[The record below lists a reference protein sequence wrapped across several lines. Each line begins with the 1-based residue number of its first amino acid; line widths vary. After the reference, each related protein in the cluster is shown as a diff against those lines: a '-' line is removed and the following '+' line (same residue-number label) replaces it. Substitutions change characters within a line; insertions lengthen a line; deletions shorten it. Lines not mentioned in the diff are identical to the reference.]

1 MIYISKLE
9 LVNFQSHKNT
19 VMEFDKG
26 LNVIIGNSDSGKTS
40 IIRAVKWALFN
51 EPQGDAF
58 IRQDETKCWVT
69 VHFNTGAIVRRLR
82 TASKN
87 SYYLKKSNGEE
98 YNFEA
103 FGRNVPKEIIDEINM
118 FKIEFDE
125 NNNYILNIAE
135 QLEGPFLINE
145 KPSLRASAIGRI
157 VKVNLVDNAM
167 RDTIRDRKNTQYQAK
182 LLQNQI
188 DDYKE
193 QIKKYDYLEEKIRL
207 SNKLKAIRDKIKNLE
222 KVHKQYKNYKIALD
236 KLNIEIK
243 ESEEILDK
251 YKNLDKLIN
260 IAKTCENTTKTYYS
274 LSRLRDNYT
283 KNKIEIKDNLSK
295 IKSLKNIEDIDK
307 IYQDIY
313 HSYFSKY
320 KVLNDYNINY
330 KKILNNIEENKSL
343 YEKYKNTDN
352 LVKLCQEIDN
362 NLFKFNSFINLNTSY
377 KDLNSRIK
385 KGKSF
390 LESYKN
396 LEQVD
401 KNYDELKDKIKSYLK
416 YDKLIS
422 DLNIINQNSKVLLED
437 INKDNKKIDLL
448 SKAYINTLLE
458 LGHCPYCMS
467 EIDDNAISH
476 LKHEL

>member
-19 VMEFDKG
+19 IMEFDKG
-26 LNVIIGNSDSGKTS
+26 LNVIVGNSDSGKTS
-40 IIRAVKWALFN
+40 IIRAIKWALFN

-69 VHFNTGAIVRRLR
+69 VYFNTGAIVRRLR

-103 FGRNVPKEIIDEINM
+103 FGRNVPTEIIDEINM

-125 NNNYILNIAE
+125 ANNYILNIAE
-135 QLEGPFLINE
+135 QLEGPFLLNE

-188 DDYKE
+188 DNYKE
-193 QIKKYDYLEEKIRL
+193 QIKEYDYLEEKIKL
-207 SNKLKAIRDKIKNLE
+207 SNKLKDIRDKIENLE
-222 KVHKQYKNYKIALD
+222 EIYKKYQNYNISLD
-236 KLNIEIK
+236 KLNVEIK

-251 YKNLDKLIN
+251 YKNLDKLID
-260 IAKTCENTTKTYYS
+260 ISKTCENTTNTYYF
-274 LSRLRDNYT
+274 LSKLNNNYT
-283 KNKIEIKDNLSK
+283 KNKFEIKDNLNK
-295 IKSLKNIEDIDK
+295 IKLLKNIEDIDK
-307 IYQDIY
+307 IYQNIY

-320 KVLNDYNINY
+320 KVLNNYNINY
-330 KKILNNIEENKSL
+330 KKILNSIEDNKSL
-343 YEKYKNTDN
+343 YKKYKNTDN
-352 LVKLCQEIDN
+352 LVNLCQEIDD
-362 NLFKFNSFINLNTSY
+362 NLFKFNSFINFNTNY
-377 KDLNSRIK
+377 KDLNSRIS

-396 LEQVD
+396 LDQVE
-401 KNYDELKDKIKSYLK
+401 KNYEDLKNKIKSYIK

-422 DLNIINQNSKVLLED
+422 DLNGINQSSKLLVED
-437 INKDNKKIDLL
+437 INKDNSKIDLL

-467 EIDDNAISH
+467 KIDDNAISH
-476 LKHEL
+476 LTHEL